1 MAEVFDFD
9 TLIIKDTWLAC
20 IKAPVHFLDW
30 DGEREILLLYAD
42 ENGKLPQSGWWRSY
56 TWVEKGETTPFNLDS
71 EIAQETWLVKL
82 VHEVKFLSPLEVL
95 LDRQMV
101 AHGKKVQPRQDLA
114 KFSWIKRGEEN
125 EFNFDTPIEENTDL
139 ILSITHKVHFCE
151 TPDHDTE
158 IYNETVED
166 GETVEK
172 PTGDDKWYEEN
183 TDFSEFD
190 FSTPITH
197 ETWLIKLGDVYTVRF
212 YQSDGITLI
221 ETQYIPNGNYAH
233 SPRGYENEN
242 WCNVEDNIPFD
253 LDTEITSEIG
263 DIDLKICVPLTKYKV
278 HFCENDNLV
287 DINGISP
294 VEVEDGEKVN
304 KPNGQY
310 NSWDWYKYGGDMSKF
325 DFNTPIREETWLIH
339 YNLVEVTWID
349 ETYIEQ

>member
-1 MAEVFDFD
+1 
-9 TLIIKDTWLAC
+9 
-20 IKAPVHFLDW
+20 
-30 DGEREILLLYAD
+30 
-42 ENGKLPQSGWWRSY
+42 
-56 TWVEKGETTPFNLDS
+56 
-71 EIAQETWLVKL
+71 
-82 VHEVKFLSPLEVL
+82 
-95 LDRQMV
+95 MV

-125 EFNFDTPIEENTDL
+125 EFNFDTPIEEDTDL

-151 TPDHDTE
+151 TPDHNTE
-158 IYNETVED
+158 IYNLLQTVED
-166 GETVEK
+166 GKTVNK
-172 PTGDDKWYEEN
+172 PDGDDKWYEEN

-242 WCNVEDNIPFD
+242 WCKSDDTLFD
-253 LDTEITSEIG
+253 LNTTPITSNIN
-263 DIDLKICVPLTKYKV
+263 LKICVPLTKYKV

-310 NSWDWYKYGGDMSKF
+310 NSWDWYKYGGDMTKF